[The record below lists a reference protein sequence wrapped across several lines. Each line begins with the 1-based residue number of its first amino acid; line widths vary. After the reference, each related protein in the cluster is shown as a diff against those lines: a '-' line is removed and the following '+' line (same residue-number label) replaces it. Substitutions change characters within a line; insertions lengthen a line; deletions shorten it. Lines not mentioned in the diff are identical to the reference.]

1 MAGAA
6 SSGLCFIALRCFP
19 ALLRQT
25 LLSSKSP
32 EKQAFPH
39 IPINANAWANL
50 LKYPRGGGSGL
61 PPRAPPALC
70 PPITNL
76 ECGAGGDA
84 DGEGQLSELAARP
97 HEGHLGIPSRGRRAS
112 SLPQS
117 PGGRKERGEERAEG
131 EKEHK
136 RARGI
141 EIAGCRDAVRAFLDA
156 GADTSE

>member
-1 MAGAA
+1 MCCFKGSPIFWPRGLGWGCELRTVLHCAAVFSCSFKTDSPLIKIPREAGIPTHPHQCKCV
-6 SSGLCFIALRCFP
+6 GKPPKI
-19 ALLRQT
+19 
-25 LLSSKSP
+25 SP
-32 EKQAFPH
+32 
-39 IPINANAWANL
+39 
-50 LKYPRGGGSGL
+50 GGGSGL

-76 ECGAGGDA
+76 ERGAGGDA

-117 PGGRKERGEERAEG
+117 PGGRKERGEERAGG

-136 RARGI
+136 RA
-141 EIAGCRDAVRAFLDA
+141 
-156 GADTSE
+156 